1 MLKLKAIYYLKIQ
14 LENEKQLVK
23 DNPEIKENAEDN
35 IKVLEEMIFELENL
49 QVNHNNY
56 LLLKDMDKKINTIK
70 IRLEYFYIVL
80 VSWVLG
86 VMVGLIII

>member
-1 MLKLKAIYYLKIQ
+1 MMLKLKAIYYLKIQ

-56 LLLKDMDKKINTIK
+56 LLLKDMDKK
-70 IRLEYFYIVL
+70 
-80 VSWVLG
+80 
-86 VMVGLIII
+86 

>member
-56 LLLKDMDKKINTIK
+56 LLLKDMDKK
-70 IRLEYFYIVL
+70 
-80 VSWVLG
+80 
-86 VMVGLIII
+86 

>member
-56 LLLKDMDKKINTIK
+56 LLLKDMDNTIK

>member
-1 MLKLKAIYYLKIQ
+1 MLKSKAIYYLKIQ

-49 QVNHNNY
+49 QVNHN
-56 LLLKDMDKKINTIK
+56 K
-70 IRLEYFYIVL
+70 LEYFYIVL